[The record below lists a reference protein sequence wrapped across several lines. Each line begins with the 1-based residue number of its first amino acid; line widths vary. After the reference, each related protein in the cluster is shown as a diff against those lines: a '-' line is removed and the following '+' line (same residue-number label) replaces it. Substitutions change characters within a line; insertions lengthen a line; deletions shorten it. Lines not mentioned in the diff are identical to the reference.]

1 MAAKSKSKN
10 GALLSPKHMNMAY
23 GLGASVVILGA
34 LFKILHWE
42 LPLGGDLKLTGGTL
56 LAVGLITEALIFALA
71 AFEPIDEDID
81 WSLVFPELSGG
92 DATNQDP
99 EGLLSKKLDSM
110 VREANLDAKLMSDLG
125 DSIRSFGEA
134 AQSMSPTADALDSTK
149 KYGEQIAH
157 AATQMESLNG
167 VYQVQMEAANRQ
179 AALNDKVAENAEQ
192 LKTQMEHMA
201 NNLASLNSV
210 YGGMLSAM
218 NNK

>member
-1 MAAKSKSKN
+1 M
-10 GALLSPKHMNMAY
+10 L
-23 GLGASVVILGA
+23 
-34 LFKILHWE
+34 
-42 LPLGGDLKLTGGTL
+42 
-56 LAVGLITEALIFALA
+56 
-71 AFEPIDEDID
+71 
-81 WSLVFPELSGG
+81 
-92 DATNQDP
+92 
-99 EGLLSKKLDSM
+99 
-110 VREANLDAKLMSDLG
+110 REANLDAKLMSDLG

>member
-1 MAAKSKSKN
+1 MAAKSKSKK

-42 LPLGGDLKLTGGTL
+42 LPLGGDLKLSGGTL

-81 WSLVFPELSGG
+81 WSLVYPELSGG

-110 VREANLDAKLMSDLG
+110 LREANLDAKLMSDLG

>member
-10 GALLSPKHMNMAY
+10 GALLSPKQMNMAY

-42 LPLGGDLKLTGGTL
+42 LGPLNGSVL

-71 AFEPIDEDID
+71 AFEPLDDGLD
-81 WSLVFPELSGG
+81 WSLVYPELAGG
-92 DATNQDP
+92 ESNNQDP
-99 EGLLSKKLDSM
+99 EGLLSKKLDTM
-110 VREANLDAKLMSDLG
+110 LREANLDSKLMSDLG

-157 AATQMESLNG
+157 AAAQMESLNG
-167 VYQVQMEAANRQ
+167 VYQVQMDAANRQ
-179 AALNDKVAENAEQ
+179 AALNEKVAENAEQ
-192 LKTQMEHMA
+192 LKAQMEHMA

>member
-1 MAAKSKSKN
+1 MAAKSKSKK

-42 LPLGGDLKLTGGTL
+42 LPLGGDLKLSGGTL

-81 WSLVFPELSGG
+81 WSLVYPELSGG

-110 VREANLDAKLMSDLG
+110 LREANLDAKLMSDLG

-210 YGGMLSAM
+210 YVGMLSAM